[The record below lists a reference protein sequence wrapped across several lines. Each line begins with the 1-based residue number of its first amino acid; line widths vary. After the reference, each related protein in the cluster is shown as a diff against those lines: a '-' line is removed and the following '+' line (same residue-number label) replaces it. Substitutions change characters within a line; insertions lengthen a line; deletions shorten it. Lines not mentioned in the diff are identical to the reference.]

1 VVQSRSKEEVLVEA
15 LPWIQRYENKTFII
29 KYGGAAMSDDS
40 LKAMFAKDVT
50 LLTKVGVKIVIVHG
64 GGKEITEMLNKLNIE
79 TKFVN
84 GQRYTDERTLD
95 VVQMVLAGKINKE
108 IVARINESGGN
119 AVGLC
124 GVDGDLIT
132 AKRFKDNGQDIGLV
146 GEITGINAGVLTL
159 LLNNNFLPVVAP
171 TGVGDHGEL
180 YNINAD
186 IVAGEIAAALKSEK
200 LLYLSDVEGV
210 VANGKFIPSLSED
223 EAKVFVE
230 KGCINGG
237 MIPKV
242 RSAFK
247 ALDAGVKKVHIIDG
261 RVTHSLLL
269 EIFTDEGIGTELVAN
284 RQLSQG

>member
-15 LPWIQRYENKTFII
+15 LPWIQRYENKTFVI
-29 KYGGAAMSDDS
+29 KYGGAAMTDDT

-64 GGKEITEMLNKLNIE
+64 GGKEITEMLNKLQIE
-79 TKFVN
+79 TRFVN

-124 GVDGDLIT
+124 GVDGDLIK
-132 AKRFKDNGQDIGLV
+132 AKRFQDNGQDIGFV
-146 GEITGINAGVLTL
+146 GEITKINVGVLTL
-159 LLNNNFLPVVAP
+159 LLNNGFLPVVAP

-186 IVAGEIAAALKSEK
+186 TVAGEIAAALRSEK

-210 VANGKFIPSLSED
+210 MVNGRFIPSLSED
-223 EAKVFVE
+223 EARGFVE

-242 RSAFK
+242 NSAFK

-269 EIFTDEGIGTELVAN
+269 EIFTDEGIGTELIAG
-284 RQLSQG
+284 RQLS

>member
-1 VVQSRSKEEVLVEA
+1 
-15 LPWIQRYENKTFII
+15 
-29 KYGGAAMSDDS
+29 
-40 LKAMFAKDVT
+40 
-50 LLTKVGVKIVIVHG
+50 
-64 GGKEITEMLNKLNIE
+64 
-79 TKFVN
+79 
-84 GQRYTDERTLD
+84 
-95 VVQMVLAGKINKE
+95 MVLAGKINKE

-124 GVDGDLIT
+124 GVDGDLIK

-146 GEITGINAGVLTL
+146 GEITTINVGVLTL
-159 LLNNNFLPVVAP
+159 LLNNGFLPVVAP
-171 TGVGDHGEL
+171 TGVGNHGEL

-186 IVAGEIAAALKSEK
+186 TVAGEIAVALKSEK

-210 VANGKFIPSLSED
+210 MVNGRFTPSLSED
-223 EAKVFVE
+223 EAKEFAE

-242 RSAFK
+242 NSAFK

-269 EIFTDEGIGTELVAN
+269 EIFTDEGVGTELIAS
-284 RQLSQG
+284 RQLS

>member
-1 VVQSRSKEEVLVEA
+1 MVQSRSKEEVLVEA
-15 LPWIQRYENKTFII
+15 LPWIQRYENKTFVI
-29 KYGGAAMSDDS
+29 KYGGAAMTDDT

-64 GGKEITEMLNKLNIE
+64 GGKEITEMLNKLQIE
-79 TKFVN
+79 TRFVN
-84 GQRYTDERTLD
+84 GQRYTDERTLN

-124 GVDGDLIT
+124 GVDGDLIK
-132 AKRFKDNGQDIGLV
+132 AKRFKDNGQDIGFV
-146 GEITGINAGVLTL
+146 GEITRINVGILTL
-159 LLNNNFLPVVAP
+159 LLNNGFLPVVAP

-186 IVAGEIAAALKSEK
+186 TVAGEIAAALMSEK

-210 VANGKFIPSLSED
+210 MVNGRFIPSLSED
-223 EAKVFVE
+223 EAKEFVE

-242 RSAFK
+242 NSAFK
-247 ALDAGVKKVHIIDG
+247 ALDTGVKKVHIIDG
-261 RVTHSLLL
+261 RVMHSLLL
-269 EIFTDEGIGTELVAN
+269 EIFTDEGVGTELIAN
-284 RQLSQG
+284 RQLS

>member
-15 LPWIQRYENKTFII
+15 LPWIQRYENKTFVI
-29 KYGGAAMSDDS
+29 KYGGAAMTDNS

-50 LLTKVGVKIVIVHG
+50 LLTKIGVKIVIVHG
-64 GGKEITEMLNKLNIE
+64 GGKEITEMLNKLEIE

-124 GVDGDLIT
+124 GVDGDLIK
-132 AKRFKDNGQDIGLV
+132 ANRFKDNGQDIGLV
-146 GEITGINAGVLTL
+146 GEITSINVGVLTL
-159 LLNNNFLPVVAP
+159 LLNNGFLPVVAP

-186 IVAGEIAAALKSEK
+186 IVAGEIAGALKSEK

-210 VANGKFIPSLSED
+210 IANGRFIPSLSED

-242 RSAFK
+242 KSAFK

-261 RVTHSLLL
+261 RVMHSLLL
-269 EIFTDEGIGTELVAN
+269 EIFTDEGVGTELVVA
-284 RQLSQG
+284 QSAY

>member
-15 LPWIQRYENKTFII
+15 LPWIQRYENKTFVI
-29 KYGGAAMSDDS
+29 KYGGAAMTDES

-50 LLTKVGVKIVIVHG
+50 LLTKIGVKIVIVHG
-64 GGKEITEMLNKLNIE
+64 GGKEITAMLNKLKIE
-79 TKFVN
+79 TKFIN

-124 GVDGDLIT
+124 GVDADLIK
-132 AKRFKDNGQDIGLV
+132 AKRFKDNGKDIGFV
-146 GEITGINAGVLTL
+146 GEITGINVGVLTL

-171 TGVGDHGEL
+171 TGVGDHGEV

-186 IVAGEIAAALKSEK
+186 VVAGEIAAALKSEK

-210 VANGKFIPSLSED
+210 IVNERFIPSLSED
-223 EAKVFVE
+223 EAKDLVE

-242 RSAFK
+242 NSAFK

-269 EIFTDEGIGTELVAN
+269 EIFTDEGVGTEFVAN
-284 RQLSQG
+284 RQLS

>member
-1 VVQSRSKEEVLVEA
+1 MVQSRSKEEVLVEA
-15 LPWIQRYENKTFII
+15 LPWIQRYENKTFVI
-29 KYGGAAMSDDS
+29 KYGGAAMTDDT

-64 GGKEITEMLNKLNIE
+64 GGKEITEMLNKLQIK
-79 TKFVN
+79 TRFVN

-124 GVDGDLIT
+124 GVDGDLIK
-132 AKRFKDNGQDIGLV
+132 AKHFQDNGQDIGFV
-146 GEITGINAGVLTL
+146 GEITRINVGVLTL
-159 LLNNNFLPVVAP
+159 LLNNGFLPVVAP

-186 IVAGEIAAALKSEK
+186 TVAGEIAAALRSEK

-210 VANGKFIPSLSED
+210 MVNGRFIPSLSED
-223 EAKVFVE
+223 EAREFVE

-242 RSAFK
+242 NSAFK

-269 EIFTDEGIGTELVAN
+269 EIFTDEGIGTELIAG
-284 RQLSQG
+284 RQLS

>member
-1 VVQSRSKEEVLVEA
+1 MQSRSKEEVLVEA
-15 LPWIQRYENKTFII
+15 LPWIQRYENKTFVI
-29 KYGGAAMSDDS
+29 KYGGAAMTDDS
-40 LKAMFAKDVT
+40 LKTMFAKDVT
-50 LLTKVGVKIVIVHG
+50 LLTKIGVKIVIVHG
-64 GGKEITEMLNKLNIE
+64 GGKVITEMLNKLEIE

-108 IVARINESGGN
+108 IVARISESGGN

-124 GVDGDLIT
+124 GVDGDLIK
-132 AKRFKDNGQDIGLV
+132 AKRFKDNGLDIGLV
-146 GEITGINAGVLTL
+146 GEITKINVGVLTL

-171 TGVGDHGEL
+171 TGVGDNGEL

-186 IVAGEIAAALKSEK
+186 IAAGEIAAALKSEK

-210 VANGKFIPSLSED
+210 IANGRFIPSLSED
-223 EAKVFVE
+223 EAKEFVE

-242 RSAFK
+242 NSAFK

-269 EIFTDEGIGTELVAN
+269 EIFTDEGVGTELVAG
-284 RQLSQG
+284 RQLS

>member
-15 LPWIQRYENKTFII
+15 LPWIQRYENKTFVI
-29 KYGGAAMSDDS
+29 KYGGAAMTEET

-64 GGKEITEMLNKLNIE
+64 GGKEITEMLNKLKIE
-79 TKFVN
+79 TRFVN
-84 GQRYTDERTLD
+84 GQRYTDEQTLE

-124 GVDGDLIT
+124 GVDGDLIK
-132 AKRFKDNGQDIGLV
+132 AKRFQDNGQDIGLV
-146 GEITGINAGVLTL
+146 GEITRVNVGALTL
-159 LLNNNFLPVVAP
+159 LLNNGFLPVVAP
-171 TGVGDHGEL
+171 TGVGDHAEL

-186 IVAGEIAAALKSEK
+186 TVAGEIAAALKSEK
-200 LLYLSDVEGV
+200 LVYLSDVEGV
-210 VANGKFIPSLSED
+210 IAKGTFIPSLNED
-223 EAKVFVE
+223 EAKELVN
-230 KGCINGG
+230 KGSINGG

-242 RSAFK
+242 NSAFK

-261 RVTHSLLL
+261 RVAHSLLL
-269 EIFTDEGIGTELVAN
+269 EIFTDEGIGTELISN
-284 RQLSQG
+284 RQLT

>member
-15 LPWIQRYENKTFII
+15 LPWIQRYENKTFVI
-29 KYGGAAMSDDS
+29 KYGGAAMTDDT

-64 GGKEITEMLNKLNIE
+64 GGKEITEMLNKLQIE
-79 TKFVN
+79 TRFVN

-124 GVDGDLIT
+124 GVDGDLIK
-132 AKRFKDNGQDIGLV
+132 AKRFQDNGQDIGFV
-146 GEITGINAGVLTL
+146 GEITKINVGVLTL
-159 LLNNNFLPVVAP
+159 LLNNGFLPVVAP

-186 IVAGEIAAALKSEK
+186 TVAGEIAAALRSEK

-210 VANGKFIPSLSED
+210 MVNGRFIPSLSED
-223 EAKVFVE
+223 EARGFVE

-242 RSAFK
+242 NSAFK

-269 EIFTDEGIGTELVAN
+269 EIFTDEGVGTELVAN
-284 RQLSQG
+284 RQLS

>member
-1 VVQSRSKEEVLVEA
+1 MVQSRSKEEVLVEA
-15 LPWIQRYENKTFII
+15 LPWIQRYENKTFVI
-29 KYGGAAMSDDS
+29 KYGGAAMTDES

-64 GGKEITEMLNKLNIE
+64 GGKEITEMLNKLQIE
-79 TKFVN
+79 TRFVN

-124 GVDGDLIT
+124 GVDGDLIK
-132 AKRFKDNGQDIGLV
+132 AKRFQDNGQDIGFV
-146 GEITGINAGVLTL
+146 GEITRINVGVLTL
-159 LLNNNFLPVVAP
+159 LLNNGFLPVVAP

-186 IVAGEIAAALKSEK
+186 TVAGEIAAALRSEK

-210 VANGKFIPSLSED
+210 MVNGRFIPSLSED
-223 EAKVFVE
+223 EAREFVE

-242 RSAFK
+242 NSAFK

-269 EIFTDEGIGTELVAN
+269 EIFTDEGIGTELIAG
-284 RQLSQG
+284 RQLS

>member
-1 VVQSRSKEEVLVEA
+1 VVQTKSKEDVLVEA
-15 LPWIQRYENKTFII
+15 LPWIQRYENKTFVI
-29 KYGGAAMSDDS
+29 KYGGAAMTDDS

-50 LLTKVGVKIVIVHG
+50 LLTKIGVKIVIVHG
-64 GGKEITEMLNKLNIE
+64 GGKEITEMLNKLEIE
-79 TKFVN
+79 TRFVN
-84 GQRYTDERTLD
+84 GQRYTDKRTLD

-124 GVDGDLIT
+124 GVDGDLIK
-132 AKRFKDNGQDIGLV
+132 AKHFKDNGQDIGLV
-146 GEITGINAGVLTL
+146 GEITKIGVGVLTL
-159 LLNNNFLPVVAP
+159 LLNNGFLPVVAP
-171 TGVGDHGEL
+171 TGVGEHGEL

-186 IVAGEIAAALKSEK
+186 VAAGEIAAALQSEK

-210 VANGKFIPSLSED
+210 MVNGRFIPSLSED
-223 EAKVFVE
+223 EAKEFVE

-242 RSAFK
+242 NSAFK

-269 EIFTDEGIGTELVAN
+269 EIFTDEGVGTELVAS
-284 RQLSQG
+284 RHVS

>member
-15 LPWIQRYENKTFII
+15 LPWIQRYENTTFVI
-29 KYGGAAMSDDS
+29 KYGGAAMTDDT

-64 GGKEITEMLNKLNIE
+64 GGKEITEMLNKLKIE

-84 GQRYTDERTLD
+84 GQRYTDEQTLE

-124 GVDGDLIT
+124 GVDGDLIK
-132 AKRFKDNGQDIGLV
+132 AKRFQDNGQDIGLV
-146 GEITGINAGVLTL
+146 GEVMNINVGALTL
-159 LLNNNFLPVVAP
+159 LLNNGFLPVVAP
-171 TGVGDHGEL
+171 TGVGDHAEL

-186 IVAGEIAAALKSEK
+186 TVAGEIAAALKSEK
-200 LLYLSDVEGV
+200 LVYLSDVEGV
-210 VANGKFIPSLSED
+210 IAKGKFIPSLSED
-223 EAKVFVE
+223 EAKELVN
-230 KGCINGG
+230 KGAINGG

-242 RSAFK
+242 NSAFK

-261 RVTHSLLL
+261 RVAHSLLL
-269 EIFTDEGIGTELVAN
+269 EIFTDEGIGTELISN
-284 RQLSQG
+284 RQLT

>member
-15 LPWIQRYENKTFII
+15 LPWIQRYENKTFVI
-29 KYGGAAMSDDS
+29 KYGGGAMTDDS

-50 LLTKVGVKIVIVHG
+50 LLTKIGVKIVIVHG
-64 GGKEITEMLNKLNIE
+64 GGKEITEMLNKLKIE

-108 IVARINESGGN
+108 IVARINQNGGN

-124 GVDGDLIT
+124 GVDGDLIK
-132 AKRFKDNGQDIGLV
+132 AKQFKDNGQDIGLV
-146 GEITGINAGVLTL
+146 GEITKINVGVLTL
-159 LLNNNFLPVVAP
+159 LLSNNFLPVVAP
-171 TGVGDHGEL
+171 TGVGDDGEL

-186 IVAGEIAAALKSEK
+186 VAAGEIAAALKSEK

-210 VANGKFIPSLSED
+210 MADGKLIPSLSED
-223 EAKVFVE
+223 EAKEFVK
-230 KGCINGG
+230 KGRINGG

-242 RSAFK
+242 DSAFK
-247 ALDAGVKKVHIIDG
+247 ALDAGVKKVHVIDG
-261 RVTHSLLL
+261 RVMHSLLL
-269 EIFTDEGIGTELVAN
+269 EIFTDEGIGTELVAS
-284 RQLSQG
+284 RQLS

>member
-15 LPWIQRYENKTFII
+15 LPWIQRYENKTFVI
-29 KYGGAAMSDDS
+29 KYGGAAMTDDT

-64 GGKEITEMLNKLNIE
+64 GGKEITEMLNKLQIE

-124 GVDGDLIT
+124 GVDGDLIK
-132 AKRFKDNGQDIGLV
+132 AKRFQDNGQDIGFV
-146 GEITGINAGVLTL
+146 GEITKINVGVLTL
-159 LLNNNFLPVVAP
+159 LLNNGFLPVVAP

-186 IVAGEIAAALKSEK
+186 TVAGEIAAALRSEK

-210 VANGKFIPSLSED
+210 MVNGRFIPSLSED
-223 EAKVFVE
+223 EAREFVE

-242 RSAFK
+242 NSAFK

-269 EIFTDEGIGTELVAN
+269 EIFTDEGVGTELVAN
-284 RQLSQG
+284 RQLS